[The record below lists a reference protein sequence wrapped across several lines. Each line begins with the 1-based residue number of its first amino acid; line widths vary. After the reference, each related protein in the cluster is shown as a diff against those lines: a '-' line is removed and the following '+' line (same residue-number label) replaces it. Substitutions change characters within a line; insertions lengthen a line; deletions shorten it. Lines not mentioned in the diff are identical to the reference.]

1 MQKREII
8 VNKTK
13 EELPLAYVQPDKE
26 KDYALILGAS
36 SGFGEATALEL
47 SKAGFN
53 IIGIHLDRGE
63 GLTRVEELKRRIKEN
78 GVEALYF
85 NKNAAS
91 EKNRSQVIEAVKEHF
106 GESGKRIKVV
116 LHSLAFGSLA
126 PYIHHDHQERLT
138 QKQMDM
144 TLNVMAHSLVYW
156 TQDLFDAG
164 LLGQGCKIFAMT
176 SSGSVR
182 VIPYY
187 GAVSAA
193 KSALESHVR
202 QLALELAPFKM
213 TVNAI
218 RAGVTFTP
226 ALRKIPG
233 HETMIDLA
241 LSQIP
246 FKRLTQPS
254 DIAKF
259 ILALVTSDELWA
271 TGNIFN
277 VDGGEMISAYH
288 SPFHPKR

>member
-1 MQKREII
+1 
-8 VNKTK
+8 VS
-13 EELPLAYVQPDKE
+13 YVKPDSQ

-36 SGFGEATALEL
+36 SGFGEAVALEL
-47 SKAGFN
+47 AGGGFN
-53 IIGIHLDRGE
+53 ILGVHMDRGA
-63 GLTRVEELKRRIKEN
+63 GLAKVEQIKRQIAEQ
-78 GVEALYF
+78 GVEALFF
-85 NKNAAS
+85 NMNAAS
-91 EKNRSQVIEAVKEHF
+91 DANREQMIQRVRDHFHIKNIP
-106 GESGKRIKVV
+106 GKIKVF

-126 PYIHHDHQERLT
+126 PYIHNDPKERLS

-156 TQDLFDAG
+156 ARDLLLADLFTSG
-164 LLGQGCKIFAMT
+164 TKIYAMT

-182 VIPYY
+182 VTPYY

-193 KSALESHVR
+193 KAALESHIR
-202 QLALELAPFKM
+202 QLALELAPYNI
-213 TVNAI
+213 TANAL

-254 DIAKF
+254 DIAKY
-259 ILALVTSDELWA
+259 IASQATSDEIWN
-271 TGNIFN
+271 TGNIIN
-277 VDGGEMISAYH
+277 LDGGEISVA
-288 SPFHPKR
+288 FHTPLKK

>member
-1 MQKREII
+1 M
-8 VNKTK
+8 
-13 EELPLAYVQPDKE
+13 AYLKPDPS

-36 SGFGEATALEL
+36 SGFGESVSIEL
-47 SKAGFN
+47 ARAGFS
-53 IIGIHLDRGE
+53 IIGVHLDRGSN
-63 GLTRVEELKRRIKEN
+63 LAKVEQIINQIKDQNVEALFFNINAAAEKNREQVIQRCNDHFKIKEN
-78 GVEALYF
+78 
-85 NKNAAS
+85 N
-91 EKNRSQVIEAVKEHF
+91 
-106 GESGKRIKVV
+106 GKIKVM

-126 PYIHHDHQERLT
+126 PYIHSDPKQRLSH
-138 QKQMDM
+138 KQMEM
-144 TLNVMAHSLVYW
+144 TMNVMAHSLVYW
-156 TQDLFDAG
+156 AQDLVDADLFG
-164 LLGQGCKIFAMT
+164 RGAKIYAMT

-182 VIPYY
+182 VTPYY

-193 KSALESHVR
+193 KAALESHIR
-202 QLALELAPFKM
+202 QLALELAPFGI
-213 TVNAI
+213 TANSI

-259 ILALVTSDELWA
+259 IAAQAITDEQWA

-277 VDGGEMISAYH
+277 LDGGEISVA
-288 SPFHPKR
+288 FHTPLTKVD